1 MQIRELTP
9 LDRFETLNLFRT
21 VFTESEGVEEG
32 KMLES
37 LVGKVFDSLG
47 APAIFGFGGYLDERL
62 VAAIFFSQLDFPDS
76 ERVYLLSPVAV
87 ATAEQRSG
95 LGSALIKAGLTELR
109 SRDVVVVM
117 TYGDPAYYGRFGFET
132 VSVETVAAPYPL
144 SMPIGWLGLSLGQGK
159 LPSLSGTPQT
169 QPAFADPAIW

>member
-9 LDRFETLNLFRT
+9 LDRVETLNLFRT
-21 VFTESEGVEEG
+21 VFTKSEGVEEG

-37 LVGKVFDSLG
+37 LVGKVFDSLA
-47 APAIFGFGGYLDERL
+47 APATLGFGGYLGERL
-62 VAAIFFSQLDFPDS
+62 VAAIFFSQLDFPDG

-95 LGSALIKAGLTELR
+95 LGSALIKVGLSELR

-117 TYGDPAYYGRFGFET
+117 TYGDPAYYGRFGFEM

-144 SMPIGWLGLSLGQGK
+144 SMPIGWLGLSLGQDK
-159 LPSLSGTPQT
+159 LLGLSGTPQT

>member
-47 APAIFGFGGYLDERL
+47 APAILGFGGYLDERL
-62 VAAIFFSQLDFPDS
+62 VAAIFFSQLDFPDG
-76 ERVYLLSPVAV
+76 EQVYLLSPVAV

-95 LGSALIKAGLTELR
+95 LGSALIKAGLSELR

-144 SMPIGWLGLSLGQGK
+144 SMPIGWLGLSLGQDK
-159 LPSLSGTPQT
+159 LLGLSGTPRT